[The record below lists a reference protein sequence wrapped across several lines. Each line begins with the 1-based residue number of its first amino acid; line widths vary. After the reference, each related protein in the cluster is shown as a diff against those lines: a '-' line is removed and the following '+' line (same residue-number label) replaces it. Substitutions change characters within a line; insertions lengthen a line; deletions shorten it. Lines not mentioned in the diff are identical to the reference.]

1 MLPESDKTFYENI
14 ETIVEQADEVDSL
27 YLQFEGGASTTAF
40 VLDGIFKLSEKFN
53 KLPEAMNVDR
63 IAKFV
68 NYISSKRYP
77 TQVKA
82 AFNILSIAVK
92 LTDNQV
98 SLFRFFFML
107 GNHKCRMYLLL
118 LLNKKSGNREWS
130 SSLEIT
136 V

>member
-1 MLPESDKTFYENI
+1 MNNSSQAYSLQIALALPESDKTFYENI
-14 ETIVEQADEVDSL
+14 ETIVEQADEIDSI

-53 KLPEAMNVDR
+53 KLPEVMNVDR

-82 AFNILSIAVK
+82 AYNILSIAIK

-98 SLFRFFFML
+98 KLFYCFWI
-107 GNHKCRMYLLL
+107 YLMNFLF
-118 LLNKKSGNREWS
+118 S
-130 SSLEIT
+130 SPFQL
-136 V
+136 

>member
-1 MLPESDKTFYENI
+1 MINSSQAYSLQIALVLPESDKTFYENI
-14 ETIVEQADEVDSL
+14 ETIVEQADEIDSI

-53 KLPEAMNVDR
+53 KLPEVMNVDR

-82 AFNILSIAVK
+82 AYNILSIAIK

-98 SLFRFFFML
+98 KLFYFF
-107 GNHKCRMYLLL
+107 
-118 LLNKKSGNREWS
+118 
-130 SSLEIT
+130 
-136 V
+136 